1 MIVVEETLAKVRI
14 NWKSAKFLS
23 SEYKE
28 MFAFPLLSRDKIDQ
42 GSHFFLSF
50 FEREITTALLME
62 DTLTSDDEDVQPL
75 EPEQFPIVF

>member
-42 GSHFFLSF
+42 GSHFFEL
-50 FEREITTALLME
+50 FEREIATAHSWK
-62 DTLTSDDEDVQPL
+62 TR
-75 EPEQFPIVF
+75 